1 MSGKRLLSPQPK
13 RKIGFTNQ
21 LAVKLVRL
29 LSGGLLGGFIL
40 AVLSIKYNYVGSLL
54 CYTCVFTPIGTAIS
68 IVLAKVVDK
77 NKAENTSAN
86 GDGIVYATAK
96 AHNFVQQTQTANQ
109 PRQRFEDSPAV

>member
-21 LAVKLVRL
+21 LAIKLVRL

-54 CYTCVFTPIGTAIS
+54 CYTCVFTPIGTALS

-77 NKAENTSAN
+77 SKAENTSAN

-96 AHNFVQQTQTANQ
+96 ANNFQQESTFQ
-109 PRQRFEDSPAV
+109 DSPAV